1 MIFGCDSTRKGTD
14 QRLRPSLVWPAH
26 PSSPASIFR
35 SWGDCTLAGRVLD
48 VDDEIYDYWFANL
61 RCGEKEEVE
70 YTMKLNAW
78 RMD

>member
-1 MIFGCDSTRKGTD
+1 M
-14 QRLRPSLVWPAH
+14 
-26 PSSPASIFR
+26 
-35 SWGDCTLAGRVLD
+35 LD